1 MEHPAELAVHQYME
15 SAVKGS
21 STMSDDTI
29 NQVALDVKEALTKQF
44 GSNKSRGDFR
54 LRMLSTKIQI
64 V

>member
-15 SAVKGS
+15 SAVKGN

-44 GSNKSRGDFR
+44 GSSKS
-54 LRMLSTKIQI
+54 SH
-64 V
+64 